1 MKISLG
7 CDHGGYFLKEELK
20 KYLLSSG
27 YEIIDCGTNSQES
40 CDYPIFAKK
49 AAELVADK
57 SCQYGIV
64 ICTTGEGVCM
74 TANKVKGIRCGLVYN
89 VEVAHLIKEH
99 NNANMMAIGAKF
111 TSIDMAKVYVE
122 EFIKTE
128 FAGGRHTRRVD
139 LIE

>member
-1 MKISLG
+1 
-7 CDHGGYFLKEELK
+7 
-20 KYLLSSG
+20 
-27 YEIIDCGTNSQES
+27 
-40 CDYPIFAKK
+40 
-49 AAELVADK
+49 
-57 SCQYGIV
+57 
-64 ICTTGEGVCM
+64 M

-89 VEVAHLIKEH
+89 AEVAHLIKEH